1 MNCANMPKKNNFISF
16 IGGIGSG
23 KTTAME
29 LIAGGL
35 GFKPIQEQY
44 VKNPFLPLF
53 YKNMK
58 RWALHSQL
66 FFLSEKIVQL
76 LEIKEILKKYSVAL
90 DVDMHQDMIFLEAQ
104 KERSIVSE
112 NEYVLLYKMYN
123 SIEALLPKPDLI
135 VYLKSDPRVLKKRIR
150 GRGRSFEKNMTLA
163 YLRSLVGAQE
173 RWLENNRGKLSIVI
187 IDSEKLNFANH
198 NPHKQEFIEQIRKL
212 LH

>member
-1 MNCANMPKKNNFISF
+1 MKKKNNFVSF

-29 LIAGGL
+29 LIAGAL

-58 RWALHSQL
+58 RWAMHSQL

-76 LEIKEILKKYSVAL
+76 LEIKEILKKHSVVL
-90 DVDMHQDMIFLEAQ
+90 DVDIHQDMIYLETK
-104 KERSIVSE
+104 KERGIISE
-112 NEYVLLYKMYN
+112 NEHALFYKMYN
-123 SIEALLPKPDLI
+123 SIEALLPTPDLI

-173 RWLENNRGKLSIVI
+173 RWLENNRGKLSIIVV
-187 IDSEKLNFANH
+187 DSEKLNFANH
-198 NPHKQEFIEQIRKL
+198 NPHKQEFIEHIRKL